1 DTTAAALLESPSGRY
16 ASEFGVARPPSYDDR
31 RLSDVDGEL
40 RRAHMASIS
49 SGEEGCSRPSS
60 EGGLAG
66 NRPPSDATASLPDF
80 FFFFFFGVES
90 SFFRFRISDR
100 LSSSPSSTPPQCS
113 GLPLPPP
120 PSPILR
126 QLASA
131 LWLTRRGALTSLVVL
146 LLEGALPG
154 GYFSGRAAQCY
165 FPGGDSL
172 TCPPMIVFVL
182 TVHAAVFSTE
192 AIVVF
197 SLAASIIVVDL
208 LANVY
213 DGFIPWCNPGRM
225 NESTLKGTRKRRAH
239 APPVGNE
246 LERLRRVSIEGN
258 IAVGKST
265 FAKLLHSVNKDW
277 DVVPEPVGKWQ
288 NVGTSEK
295 TASNL
300 LDMMYRDPQR
310 WSYTFQ
316 TFSCMSRMHTQ
327 LQPPATHLLG
337 SGGTPVQVFERSVY
351 SDRYIF
357 ALTLFELGSINATE
371 WAVYQSWHSFLL
383 EQFGQRLELEG
394 IIYLKAPP
402 QICLERLK
410 RRDRDEEKGVK
421 LDYLEKLHDQHE
433 NWLVNKSTE

>member
-1 DTTAAALLESPSGRY
+1 MAL
-16 ASEFGVARPPSYDDR
+16 
-31 RLSDVDGEL
+31 
-40 RRAHMASIS
+40 
-49 SGEEGCSRPSS
+49 
-60 EGGLAG
+60 
-66 NRPPSDATASLPDF
+66 SL
-80 FFFFFFGVES
+80 
-90 SFFRFRISDR
+90 
-100 LSSSPSSTPPQCS
+100 LSSS
-113 GLPLPPP
+113 
-120 PSPILR
+120 
-126 QLASA
+126 
-131 LWLTRRGALTSLVVL
+131 TR
-146 LLEGALPG
+146 
-154 GYFSGRAAQCY
+154 
-165 FPGGDSL
+165 
-172 TCPPMIVFVL
+172 TCMRLNSYLHKGEL
-182 TVHAAVFSTE
+182 TVLISLPRTASNKEWRNTGRRAVCGTGRVHATAQ
-192 AIVVF
+192 
-197 SLAASIIVVDL
+197 
-208 LANVY
+208 
-213 DGFIPWCNPGRM
+213 M

-433 NWLVNKSTE
+433 NWLVNKSTELHFEQLKQVPVLVLDTSGNFEEDEKVKNNLISQVREFFSML